1 MFAVRLIGVL
11 ALVALN
17 GFFAAAEFS
26 LVAVRLSRV
35 RQLVRQGD
43 ARARVVEAL
52 LGDLHRVVSAV
63 QLGITLTSLALGALG
78 EATLAAM
85 IRSVVPAMADSRATL
100 LVHAA
105 ALAIAFAILSALHVV
120 IGELVPKTVSLARAE
135 RVALMIARPFSW
147 FLKTFRWAID
157 LLEGVSGAI
166 VKALGVSEP
175 QVPSAAHSTEELQ
188 IQIQQARER
197 GLLAPGEEKFIVS
210 AIELGQVQ
218 VREILVRRPHMH
230 VLPVESTLDEVM
242 RVFATTQRSRIPV
255 YRGMEDQIL
264 GFVHIKDM
272 LSVLLDRER
281 RLEESISP
289 SAFDLRRVIR
299 EILIVPETK
308 PASELLAE
316 LRSRR
321 VGMALV
327 VDEFGSI
334 LGLVTVED
342 ILEQVVGEI
351 HDEFDVVE
359 RPLTLADG
367 AVIFDAAL
375 NVRDL
380 DAQYNITLPEDP
392 AYATVGGFVLDQL
405 GFIPRGGESFE
416 YGNSRCT
423 VVEMDGKRVA
433 RVKIERIH
441 ALGDDQKTGES
452 LADAAAAPASG
463 SAALGAVKSHSGSA
477 A

>member
-1 MFAVRLIGVL
+1 
-11 ALVALN
+11 
-17 GFFAAAEFS
+17 
-26 LVAVRLSRV
+26 
-35 RQLVRQGD
+35 
-43 ARARVVEAL
+43 
-52 LGDLHRVVSAV
+52 
-63 QLGITLTSLALGALG
+63 
-78 EATLAAM
+78 
-85 IRSVVPAMADSRATL
+85 
-100 LVHAA
+100 
-105 ALAIAFAILSALHVV
+105 
-120 IGELVPKTVSLARAE
+120 
-135 RVALMIARPFSW
+135 
-147 FLKTFRWAID
+147 
-157 LLEGVSGAI
+157 
-166 VKALGVSEP
+166 
-175 QVPSAAHSTEELQ
+175 
-188 IQIQQARER
+188 
-197 GLLAPGEEKFIVS
+197 
-210 AIELGQVQ
+210 
-218 VREILVRRPHMH
+218 
-230 VLPVESTLDEVM
+230 
-242 RVFATTQRSRIPV
+242 
-255 YRGMEDQIL
+255 
-264 GFVHIKDM
+264 
-272 LSVLLDRER
+272 VLLDRER
-281 RLEESISP
+281 RLEESVSP
-289 SAFDLRRVIR
+289 SVFDLRRVIR

-351 HDEFDVVE
+351 YDEFDVVE

-416 YGNSRCT
+416 YGNSRFT

-441 ALGDDQKTGES
+441 AVSDDKKAAT
-452 LADAAAAPASG
+452 ADGAPVPSGSSTPTAASGTATNSAPASDP
-463 SAALGAVKSHSGSA
+463 VKSHSGSSA
-477 A
+477 RTR